1 MMRMVSAAPASACF
15 LAAALFSAPVLAE
28 AWQPQ
33 SESPKWVKVREGLTL
48 SGDLP
53 SKPWVFMEGL
63 HTPAIRAAEYL
74 VDPTRTPL
82 GVEFDGAL
90 LLQKKEA
97 VDWQVRLV
105 RMRALCNQRRLQR
118 LSAKGVWLDYI
129 GRDDTSAKVQWICG
143 LAL

>member
-1 MMRMVSAAPASACF
+1 MMRMVSPGSVGAC
-15 LAAALFSAPVLAE
+15 LMAAAVFSAPALAE

-33 SESPKWVKVREGLTL
+33 LESPKWAKVREELTL

-74 VDPTRTPL
+74 SNPTRTPL

-97 VDWQVRLV
+97 VNWQVRLV

-118 LSAKGVWLDYI
+118 RSSKGVWLDYI
-129 GRDDTSAKVQWICG
+129 GRDDTSAKAQWICG